1 MQLKLETNLPVIFLT
16 LLVIAIVV
24 LGYLELKKIQER
36 LKMLEYANK
45 EKKEI
50 INDNEKVETETIEEI
65 KKDVSPLNGNNN
77 RVEEWQINNDKEN
90 MVKENIINTLNN
102 KEEYSEEVDEENEK
116 LMFNGGL
123 YGPPPDV
130 FKMMDGD
137 DDDIID
143 RISKDEYVDFEHSEN
158 QMFDEITNE
167 NDEHDENDENDENG
181 GGDVSEGNGEN
192 YGEETPKEDNSEA
205 SEESIEDINLK
216 ELSDE
221 EDFSKTKI
229 IVDETKSVNELKVI
243 CKNLGIQ
250 LSGNKTTLIKRI
262 MDNQ

>member
-24 LGYLELKKIQER
+24 LGYLELKKIHER
-36 LKMLEYANK
+36 LKLLEYANK

-50 INDNEKVETETIEEI
+50 RNDNEKVETEIVEEI
-65 KKDVSPLNGNNN
+65 KKDVSPVNENNN
-77 RVEEWQINNDKEN
+77 RVEEWQINND
-90 MVKENIINTLNN
+90 KENIINTLNN

-116 LMFNGGL
+116 VFFNGGL

-130 FKMMDGD
+130 FKMMESG

-143 RISKDEYVDFEHSEN
+143 RISKDEYVDFEHTEN
-158 QMFDEITNE
+158 QMFDEIT
-167 NDEHDENDENDENG
+167 DENDENDENDEG
-181 GGDVSEGNGEN
+181 EVSEANDEN
-192 YGEETPKEDNSEA
+192 YGVETPKEDNSEA
-205 SEESIEDINLK
+205 SEGSIEDINLK

-229 IVDETKSVNELKVI
+229 IVDETYSVNELKAI

>member
-1 MQLKLETNLPVIFLT
+1 
-16 LLVIAIVV
+16 
-24 LGYLELKKIQER
+24 
-36 LKMLEYANK
+36 
-45 EKKEI
+45 
-50 INDNEKVETETIEEI
+50 
-65 KKDVSPLNGNNN
+65 
-77 RVEEWQINNDKEN
+77 

-116 LMFNGGL
+116 VFFNGGL

-130 FKMMDGD
+130 FKMMDSG
-137 DDDIID
+137 DDIID
-143 RISKDEYVDFEHSEN
+143 RVSKDEYVDFENTEN

-167 NDEHDENDENDENG
+167 HDENDEGDENG
-181 GGDVSEGNGEN
+181 ENDETDEHYDV
-192 YGEETPKEDNSEA
+192 ETPKEDNLKIVKEA
-205 SEESIEDINLK
+205 LK
-216 ELSDE
+216 ILTLRKLSDE

-229 IVDETKSVNELKVI
+229 IVDESYSVNELKAI

>member
-24 LGYLELKKIQER
+24 IGYLELKKIHER
-36 LKMLEYANK
+36 LKLLEYANK

-50 INDNEKVETETIEEI
+50 RNDNEKVETEIVEEI
-65 KKDVSPLNGNNN
+65 KKDVSPVNENNN
-77 RVEEWQINNDKEN
+77 RVEEWQINND
-90 MVKENIINTLNN
+90 KENIINTLNN
-102 KEEYSEEVDEENEK
+102 KEEYSEEVDDENEK
-116 LMFNGGL
+116 VVFNGGV

-130 FKMMDGD
+130 FKMMESG

-143 RISKDEYVDFEHSEN
+143 RISKDEYVDFEHTEN
-158 QMFDEITNE
+158 QMFDEIT
-167 NDEHDENDENDENG
+167 DENDENDENDEG
-181 GGDVSEGNGEN
+181 EVSEANDEN
-192 YGEETPKEDNSEA
+192 YGVETPKEDNSEA
-205 SEESIEDINLK
+205 SEGSIEDINLK

-229 IVDETKSVNELKVI
+229 IVDETYSVNELKAI

>member
-24 LGYLELKKIQER
+24 LGYLELKKIHER
-36 LKMLEYANK
+36 LKLLEYATK

-50 INDNEKVETETIEEI
+50 SNDDGKVETEIVEEI
-65 KKDVSPLNGNNN
+65 KKEVSPVNENNN
-77 RVEEWQINNDKEN
+77 RVEEWQINND
-90 MVKENIINTLNN
+90 KENIINTLNN

-116 LMFNGGL
+116 VFFNGGL
-123 YGPPPDV
+123 YGAPPDV
-130 FKMMDGD
+130 FKMMDSG
-137 DDDIID
+137 DDIID
-143 RISKDEYVDFEHSEN
+143 RVSKDEYVDFENTEN
-158 QMFDEITNE
+158 QMFDDITN
-167 NDEHDENDENDENG
+167 EHDENDEGDKNDETDEHY
-181 GGDVSEGNGEN
+181 DV
-192 YGEETPKEDNSEA
+192 ETPKEDNSEE
-205 SEESIEDINLK
+205 SEGSIEDINLK

-221 EDFSKTKI
+221 DEFSKTKI
-229 IVDETKSVNELKVI
+229 IVDESYSVNELKAI

>member
-16 LLVIAIVV
+16 LLVITIVV
-24 LGYLELKKIQER
+24 LGYLELKKIHER
-36 LKMLEYANK
+36 LKFLEYANK
-45 EKKEI
+45 EKEEI
-50 INDNEKVETETIEEI
+50 INEKVETETIEEI
-65 KKDVSPLNGNNN
+65 KKEVSPVNGNNN

-90 MVKENIINTLNN
+90 MVKENIINSLNN

-116 LMFNGGL
+116 VFFNDGL
-123 YGPPPDV
+123 YGAPSDIL
-130 FKMMDGD
+130 KMMNSG
-137 DDDIID
+137 DDIID
-143 RISKDEYVDFEHSEN
+143 RISKDEYVDFENTEN
-158 QMFDEITNE
+158 QMFNDITDEQE
-167 NDEHDENDENDENG
+167 NDEQENDEQENDEQENDENYY
-181 GGDVSEGNGEN
+181 V
-192 YGEETPKEDNSEA
+192 ETPNEDNYEA
-205 SEESIEDINLK
+205 SEGSIEDINLK

-229 IVDETKSVNELKVI
+229 NVDESYSVNELKVI

>member
-1 MQLKLETNLPVIFLT
+1 MPQLKLETNLPVIFLT

-24 LGYLELKKIQER
+24 LGYLELKKIHER
-36 LKMLEYANK
+36 LKLLEYATK

-50 INDNEKVETETIEEI
+50 SNDNEKIEIEKVEEI
-65 KKDVSPLNGNNN
+65 KKEVSPVNENNN

-116 LMFNGGL
+116 VFFNGGL

-130 FKMMDGD
+130 FKMMDSG
-137 DDDIID
+137 DDIID
-143 RISKDEYVDFEHSEN
+143 RVSKDEYVDFENTEN
-158 QMFDEITNE
+158 QMFDDITH
-167 NDEHDENDENDENG
+167 EHDENDEGDENDEQDKNDEHY
-181 GGDVSEGNGEN
+181 DV
-192 YGEETPKEDNSEA
+192 ETPKEDNSEE
-205 SEESIEDINLK
+205 SEGSIEDINLK

-229 IVDETKSVNELKVI
+229 IVDESYSVNELKAI

>member
-24 LGYLELKKIQER
+24 LGYLELKKIHER
-36 LKMLEYANK
+36 LKLLEYATK

-50 INDNEKVETETIEEI
+50 SNDDGKVETEIVEEI
-65 KKDVSPLNGNNN
+65 KKEVSPVNENNN
-77 RVEEWQINNDKEN
+77 RVEEWQINND
-90 MVKENIINTLNN
+90 KENIINTLNN

-116 LMFNGGL
+116 VFFNGGL
-123 YGPPPDV
+123 YGAPPDV
-130 FKMMDGD
+130 FKMMDSG
-137 DDDIID
+137 DDIID
-143 RISKDEYVDFEHSEN
+143 RVSKDEYVDFENTEN
-158 QMFDEITNE
+158 QMFDEITDE
-167 NDEHDENDENDENG
+167 NDVYDENDEGDKNDETDEHY
-181 GGDVSEGNGEN
+181 DV
-192 YGEETPKEDNSEA
+192 ETPKEDNSEE
-205 SEESIEDINLK
+205 SEGSIEDINLK

-221 EDFSKTKI
+221 DEFSKTKI
-229 IVDETKSVNELKVI
+229 IVDESYSVNELKAI

>member
-24 LGYLELKKIQER
+24 IGYLELKKIHER
-36 LKMLEYANK
+36 LKLLEYANK

-50 INDNEKVETETIEEI
+50 RNDNEKVETEIVEEI
-65 KKDVSPLNGNNN
+65 KKDVSPVNENNN
-77 RVEEWQINNDKEN
+77 RVEEWQINND
-90 MVKENIINTLNN
+90 KENIINTLNN

-116 LMFNGGL
+116 VFFNGGL

-130 FKMMDGD
+130 FKMMESG

-143 RISKDEYVDFEHSEN
+143 RISKDEYVDFEHTEN
-158 QMFDEITNE
+158 QMFDEIT
-167 NDEHDENDENDENG
+167 DENDENDENDEG
-181 GGDVSEGNGEN
+181 EVSEANDEN
-192 YGEETPKEDNSEA
+192 YGVETPKEDNSEA
-205 SEESIEDINLK
+205 SEGSIEDINLK

-229 IVDETKSVNELKVI
+229 IVDETYSVNELKAI